1 MPQDGPLWS
10 QTRWDMPYHHDHR
23 HNHHQDALSPSEVRL
38 GEKVAASLSK
48 GSQHEIDSEYG
59 SKAKYKSK
67 NVKVISGLLDRLNW
81 NYLYMNS
88 TFRPK
93 IFWRQTALE
102 NCDILRFWFVFMHMD
117 VFVGAWIKK
126 GMFFVGPQLVRV
138 LRRSKPA
145 MGLFFGVLEGVRTSE
160 GRFPKEPAMYHVYH
174 GHHGHHGHHRH
185 HHQQLFVL
193 WQCWCQGKVSCNSSE
208 GRNL

>member
-10 QTRWDMPYHHDHR
+10 QIRWDMPYHHDHR

-126 GMFFVGPQLVRV
+126 GMFFVRPQLVRV

-145 MGLFFGVLEGVRTSE
+145 MGLFWSV
-160 GRFPKEPAMYHVYH
+160 GR
-174 GHHGHHGHHRH
+174 
-185 HHQQLFVL
+185 
-193 WQCWCQGKVSCNSSE
+193 S
-208 GRNL
+208 